1 MPIII
6 GDSIRSDLNDPLGLL
21 TDCHRRIEKFVTV
34 LHTLAEQ
41 DVGENLDAERREA
54 LRVSLRYFRESA
66 PKHAADEEDSLF
78 PRMLARAGSEIAGML
93 EALNSDHRSFDDSHK
108 QVEELGR
115 SWLAND
121 FLKRTEATRLRMIL
135 IDMREKYARHIG
147 IEERNV
153 FPLAGRI
160 LPPEELQVI
169 AYEMAQR
176 RGLEASSRR

>member
-6 GDSIRSDLNDPLGLL
+6 GNSIGSDLNDPLGLL
-21 TDCHRRIEKFVTV
+21 TDCHRRIEKFVMV

-41 DVGENLDAERREA
+41 DVGTNLDAERREA
-54 LRVSLRYFRESA
+54 LKLSLRYFHESA
-66 PKHAADEEDSLF
+66 PKHAADEEESLF
-78 PRMLARAGSEIAGML
+78 PRLLARGECEIAGTL
-93 EALNSDHRSFDDSHK
+93 DVLNSDHRSFDDSHK

-121 FLKRTEATRLRMIL
+121 SLKSMEATRLRMIL
-135 IDMREKYARHIG
+135 KDMREKYARHIG
-147 IEERNV
+147 IEETHV

-160 LPPEELQVI
+160 LPPEELRAI
-169 AYEMAQR
+169 ANEMAQR

>member
-6 GDSIRSDLNDPLGLL
+6 GDAIGSDLNDPLGLL
-21 TDCHRRIEKFVTV
+21 TDCHRRIEKFATI

-41 DVGENLDAERREA
+41 DVGDNLDAERREA

-66 PKHAADEEDSLF
+66 PKHKADEEESLF
-78 PRMLARAGSEIAGML
+78 PRLLARGCEIAGML
-93 EALNSDHRSFDDSHK
+93 DVLNSDHRSFDDSHK

-121 FLKRTEATRLRMIL
+121 SLKSIEATRLRMIL

-147 IEERNV
+147 IEETHV
-153 FPLAGRI
+153 FPMAGRI
-160 LPPEELQVI
+160 LPPEELQAI
-169 AYEMAQR
+169 ANEMAQR